1 MTAEI
6 KEFIEKN
13 IDLIE
18 HGNFEELYQAL
29 NDRHE
34 VPNLTETLLGA
45 DINPARYMKEIPKR
59 YLQDSTI
66 QSYVIPDGIN
76 AIGDRAFENCSELT
90 DITIPNSVSTIGY
103 HAFAYCKRLT
113 NVTIGNN
120 VTVINVSAFSNCS
133 GLTNITI
140 PDSVTSIGD
149 SAFYKCSGL
158 TSVTI
163 GNSVTSIGYSTFYK
177 CNALTG
183 ITIPN
188 SVISIGGYAFNHT
201 KNLESINY
209 LGTKDQWNKIKLEP
223 LWNADS
229 RIERIECADGVIEL
243 K

>member
-1 MTAEI
+1 MDAEI

-18 HGNFEELYQAL
+18 HGEFEELYQAL
-29 NDRHE
+29 NDRYKI
-34 VPNLTETLLGA
+34 PNLTETLLGA

-66 QSYVIPDGIN
+66 QSYVIPNGIN

-113 NVTIGNN
+113 SVTIGNN
-120 VTVINVSAFSNCS
+120 VTVINVSAFVGCS
-133 GLTNITI
+133 RLTN
-140 PDSVTSIGD
+140 
-149 SAFYKCSGL
+149 
-158 TSVTI
+158 
-163 GNSVTSIGYSTFYK
+163 
-177 CNALTG
+177 

-188 SVISIGGYAFNHT
+188 SVISIGGDAFTHT

-223 LWNADS
+223 HWNEDS
-229 RIERIECADGVIEL
+229 RIERIECADGIIKL